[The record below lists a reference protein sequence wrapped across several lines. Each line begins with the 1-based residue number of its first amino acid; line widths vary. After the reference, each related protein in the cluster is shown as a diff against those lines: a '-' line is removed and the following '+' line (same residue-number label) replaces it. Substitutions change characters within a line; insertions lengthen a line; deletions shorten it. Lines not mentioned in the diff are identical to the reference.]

1 MEYLIQRRRVRISGV
16 GQDSEEGSDNSRSE
30 EIIPSQRTESFR
42 DNKAESGLQRQFSS
56 EMSHTEYD
64 SSYEGEFASA
74 IAAAAF
80 AIYSAEESNS
90 ESYQN
95 KKLRDATEI
104 IPISRVRTTI
114 QDQFKPP
121 ESSQISNSTRFSGW
135 EARDGASMRIRM
147 DQSENWVSTSRGS
160 SQAKADAWEKAAMA
174 KIEKRYVKMNS
185 AILAWESEKKMK
197 AKLQMERKKVLSFD
211 LFGKVID
218 CCNEEFMV
226 TAHSWKWSHY
236 VQASHCERPRTCE
249 GKEFSSWL
257 VNLVSKLLALFTF
270 SHIFLCIGLH
280 VGPPISL

>member
-1 MEYLIQRRRVRISGV
+1 MEYLIQRRRVRISGG
-16 GQDSEEGSDNSRSE
+16 GQDSEEGTDNSRSE
-30 EIIPSQRTESFR
+30 EIIPSLRTESFQ

-56 EMSHTEYD
+56 EISHTDYD

-104 IPISRVRTTI
+104 IPITRVRTTI

-185 AILAWESEKKMK
+185 AILAWENEKKMK
-197 AKLQMERKKVLSFD
+197 AKLQMERKKKIKSENTPKPRLLHF
-211 LFGKVID
+211 LPILEHFPGKV
-218 CCNEEFMV
+218 
-226 TAHSWKWSHY
+226 
-236 VQASHCERPRTCE
+236 
-249 GKEFSSWL
+249 SSA
-257 VNLVSKLLALFTF
+257 VATVKHFTDQSF
-270 SHIFLCIGLH
+270 NSRIN
-280 VGPPISL
+280 

>member
-1 MEYLIQRRRVRISGV
+1 MAYSNQRRRVRISGV

-30 EIIPSQRTESFR
+30 EIIPSLRTESFR
-42 DNKAESGLQRQFSS
+42 DIKAESGLQRQFSS
-56 EMSHTEYD
+56 EMSHTDYD

-104 IPISRVRTTI
+104 IPISRVRTTM

-135 EARDGASMRIRM
+135 EARDAASMRIRM
-147 DQSENWVSTSRGS
+147 DQSEMGVSTSRGS
-160 SQAKADAWEKAAMA
+160 SQAKANAWEKAAMA

-185 AILAWESEKKMK
+185 AILDWENEKKMK
-197 AKLQMERKKVLSFD
+197 AKLQMESKKSEMELRSA
-211 LFGKVID
+211 LNLQHYKNKLARID
-218 CCNEEFMV
+218 HSAIGARVQMEENREIAESEVKERANRIRSTGTAPV
-226 TAHSWKWSHY
+226 T
-236 VQASHCERPRTCE
+236 CFC
-249 GKEFSSWL
+249 F
-257 VNLVSKLLALFTF
+257 
-270 SHIFLCIGLH
+270 
-280 VGPPISL
+280 